1 MTIILIQL
9 LLLVSRLLVL
19 LIIVQAILSFVM
31 SEYHPIRETIDR
43 LVDPMLR
50 PIRQVMPR
58 TGMLDF
64 SPLVLIILI
73 QLVTTLLVQFLSA
86 F

>member
-1 MTIILIQL
+1 MTILLIQL
-9 LLLVSRLLVL
+9 ILLVSRLLVL

-31 SEYHPIRETIDR
+31 SAYHPVRETIDR
-43 LVDPMLR
+43 LVEPMLR

-73 QLVTTLLVQFLSA
+73 QLVTTLLVQVLSA

>member
-1 MTIILIQL
+1 MTIILIQIL
-9 LLLVSRLLVL
+9 LLLSRLLVL

-31 SEYHPIRETIDR
+31 ADYHPIRETIDR

-50 PIRQVMPR
+50 PIRQVMPK

>member
-1 MTIILIQL
+1 VTLILIPVL
-9 LLLVSRLLVL
+9 LLISRLLVL
-19 LIIVQAILSFVM
+19 LIIVQAILSFILAPF
-31 SEYHPIRETIDR
+31 HPIRETIDR
-43 LVDPMLR
+43 LVEPMLR
-50 PIRQVMPR
+50 PIRQVMPT

-73 QLVTTLLVQFLSA
+73 QLITTLLVQFLSA